1 MNLHTR
7 ITVGSKVLTM
17 HRLIHQMTLMLEAT
31 RGQVVLGVGTQLDWV
46 AKEDPTGWML
56 DMMFIKFLMLRKR
69 QYQMK
74 YKSTS

>member
-1 MNLHTR
+1 
-7 ITVGSKVLTM
+7 
-17 HRLIHQMTLMLEAT
+17 MTLMLEAT
-31 RGQVVLGVGTQLDWV
+31 RGQVEPGVGTLLDWV

-56 DMMFIKFLMLRKR
+56 GMMFIKFLMLRKK

>member
-1 MNLHTR
+1 
-7 ITVGSKVLTM
+7 
-17 HRLIHQMTLMLEAT
+17 MTLMLEAT
-31 RGQVVLGVGTQLDWV
+31 RGQVVPGVGTLLDWV

-56 DMMFIKFLMLRKR
+56 DMMFIKFLMLRKK